1 MIHPQL
7 LLSRKPNSRQEGEKI
22 MPYPNGLLFVGLVI
36 RGVIGAVIAV
46 AVLWLIWKLGKLA
59 DAYTEKLKVKQ

>member
-1 MIHPQL
+1 
-7 LLSRKPNSRQEGEKI
+7 
-22 MPYPNGLLFVGLVI
+22 VGLII
-36 RGVIGAVIAV
+36 RGVLGAVIAV

>member
-1 MIHPQL
+1 
-7 LLSRKPNSRQEGEKI
+7 
-22 MPYPNGLLFVGLVI
+22 MPYPTGLLFVGLMI
-36 RGVIGAVIAV
+36 RGVLGAVIAV

>member
-1 MIHPQL
+1 
-7 LLSRKPNSRQEGEKI
+7 
-22 MPYPNGLLFVGLVI
+22 MPYPNGLLFVGLMI
-36 RGVIGAVIAV
+36 RGIFGAVIAV

>member
-1 MIHPQL
+1 M
-7 LLSRKPNSRQEGEKI
+7 
-22 MPYPNGLLFVGLVI
+22 GLMI
-36 RGVIGAVIAV
+36 RGVIGAVIAI

>member
-1 MIHPQL
+1 M
-7 LLSRKPNSRQEGEKI
+7 
-22 MPYPNGLLFVGLVI
+22 I
-36 RGVIGAVIAV
+36 RGVIGAVIAI

>member
-1 MIHPQL
+1 
-7 LLSRKPNSRQEGEKI
+7 
-22 MPYPNGLLFVGLVI
+22 MPYPAGLLFVGLII
-36 RGVIGAVIAV
+36 RGVLGAVIAV